1 VVESQRPAAA
11 SAGVALELSVPDAEQ
26 AVIGEA
32 SRLQQVV
39 TNLLSNA
46 IRFTPAGGRVDV
58 TLTYVRDQAHL
69 RVRDTGAGIA
79 PDFLPL
85 VFEQFRQ
92 ADSTTTRRHGG
103 LGLGLAI
110 VHRLVELHGGR
121 VRAESEGLGKGATF
135 TVTLPL
141 AAASAAALPLD
152 AVQFPDFAGASIL
165 VVDDDEDG
173 RGLVALLLER
183 CGAEVRTAA
192 SVREARAEIGR
203 RLPDLLLSDIA
214 MPAEDGFE
222 LLAQL
227 RADGHTLPAI
237 AVSACVTPED
247 RQRALNAGFARHLP
261 KPVDAVTLFAV
272 IDSLLRGHGAER
284 RLTAAK
290 PIARI

>member
-1 VVESQRPAAA
+1 
-11 SAGVALELSVPDAEQ
+11 
-26 AVIGEA
+26 
-32 SRLQQVV
+32 VV

-227 RADGHTLPAI
+227 RAARNRGQRLRDPGGSPA
-237 AVSACVTPED
+237 
-247 RQRALNAGFARHLP
+247 
-261 KPVDAVTLFAV
+261 
-272 IDSLLRGHGAER
+272 GAER
-284 RLTAAK
+284 GLRAPLAEAGRRRD
-290 PIARI
+290 AVRRD